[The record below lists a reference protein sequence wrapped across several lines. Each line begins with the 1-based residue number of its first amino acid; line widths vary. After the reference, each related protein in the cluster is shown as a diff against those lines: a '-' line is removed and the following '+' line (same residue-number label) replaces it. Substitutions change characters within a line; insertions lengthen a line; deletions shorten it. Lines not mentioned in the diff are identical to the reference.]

1 MRGPNRV
8 ISPLEAKTLT
18 FAYVVTR
25 AREYNLAT
33 GTPAARPQEWSTN
46 ESTGLSPK
54 RATACS
60 SFQRQFNLVAATFS
74 SPQLAA
80 EVPPGLLIP
89 RSQVRDL
96 PGPSETRPEKFD
108 STSTTAVLSSQ
119 LSPAEPQPIVEHWR
133 VVEGDSA
140 VVGRE
145 NQA

>member
-54 RATACS
+54 RAAACS
-60 SFQRQFNLVAATFS
+60 SFQRSKALQARGFTLLRSAAFR
-74 SPQLAA
+74 A
-80 EVPPGLLIP
+80 EHIGLSGANAL
-89 RSQVRDL
+89 L
-96 PGPSETRPEKFD
+96 
-108 STSTTAVLSSQ
+108 
-119 LSPAEPQPIVEHWR
+119 
-133 VVEGDSA
+133 
-140 VVGRE
+140 
-145 NQA
+145 

>member
-1 MRGPNRV
+1 VLRLGV
-8 ISPLEAKTLT
+8 GECALISSPQGQ
-18 FAYVVTR
+18 FA
-25 AREYNLAT
+25 
-33 GTPAARPQEWSTN
+33 
-46 ESTGLSPK
+46 
-54 RATACS
+54 
-60 SFQRQFNLVAATFS
+60 FVAATFLPPLFGTS
-74 SPQLAA
+74 
-80 EVPPGLLIP
+80 VPAGLLIP